1 MSGARHAGGPARQ
14 ASAPV
19 TTRLFPLHTHGAR
32 GRATTLPTSR
42 HKLTAPPLPPTPP
55 SRSPHASRRK
65 PGPHSLGDA
74 LSECAEGEALSA
86 GRRRHPQA
94 RRLRRRSVCPRP
106 ARPPWGP
113 QLLRPRSPSQG
124 RLGVALGREAE
135 SPEGQQRGSSGRSRH
150 CSPLSRSHD
159 PSLRVGP
166 VGPRPS
172 ALAPWDRVKTGP
184 SVSQGDQRCT
194 RDPEELTALS
204 SRLAQ

>member
-14 ASAPV
+14 ASATV

-32 GRATTLPTSR
+32 GRATTLPTSH

-94 RRLRRRSVCPRP
+94 RRLWEAARRLRGHSVCPRP

-135 SPEGQQRGSSGRSRH
+135 SPEAPEKRKLGEEPALLPAEPVTRPVPPRWPRG
-150 CSPLSRSHD
+150 
-159 PSLRVGP
+159 
-166 VGPRPS
+166 
-172 ALAPWDRVKTGP
+172 TG
-184 SVSQGDQRCT
+184 
-194 RDPEELTALS
+194 
-204 SRLAQ
+204 